1 MKVLILVREDQEAGG
16 SGVSEMERCL
26 SYAEAQQWVQAG
38 VHELDGQDGGT
49 WEPLGR
55 QLAETGAAAL
65 LTADLSRVTD
75 NMQEFILFLRMIKQ
89 HHAKLYTVKDGE
101 VVDFSAV

>member
-1 MKVLILVREDQEAGG
+1 MKVLILVRDEQRAVDGE
-16 SGVSEMERCL
+16 VSEEARCL
-26 SYAEAQQWVQAG
+26 SYAETQQWIPVG
-38 VHELDGQDGGT
+38 VHELNQEDGT

-75 NMQEFILFLRMIKQ
+75 NMQEFIRFLKILNR

-101 VVDFSAV
+101 VVDFSVV

>member
-1 MKVLILVREDQEAGG
+1 MKVLILVREEREAGG
-16 SGVSEMERCL
+16 SGVSEAERCL

-38 VHELDGQDGGT
+38 VHELDRQEGGM

-75 NMQEFILFLRMIKQ
+75 NMHEFIRFLKMLQQ